1 MKRTEENQ
9 KREDQ
14 GKQQQEPDGID
25 GHERAEGQKGG
36 EYHGA
41 GKAPEGEDLANEYF
55 GAMDYPLRKPEE
67 DQKWAVNTVRLW
79 LAALSALMIFIT
91 VMLVLG
97 AIYD

>member
-1 MKRTEENQ
+1 MKRTEQNQ
-9 KREDQ
+9 KHEEQRSPDQ
-14 GKQQQEPDGID
+14 QTHGID
-25 GHERAEGQKGG
+25 GHEPAEAEQSG

-41 GKAPEGEDLANEYF
+41 GKAPDGEDLANEYF

-79 LAALSALMIFIT
+79 LAALSALMVFIT
-91 VMLVLG
+91 AMLVLG